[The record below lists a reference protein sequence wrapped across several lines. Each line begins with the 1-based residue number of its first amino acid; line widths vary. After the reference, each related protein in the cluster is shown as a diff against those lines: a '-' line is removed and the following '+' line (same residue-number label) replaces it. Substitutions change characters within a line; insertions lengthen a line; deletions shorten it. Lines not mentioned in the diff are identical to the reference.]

1 MSDPQP
7 KVLDLIFGR
16 WRSQIL
22 YAGVKLGVFDALRN
36 GPNKATVIAH
46 ELGLDPHLTYRLL
59 RALGSLDLL
68 SEDAERTFSLTEAGE
83 LLRSDHPQTLRGVT
97 LLEEGPEHYA
107 LWTHLPAMI
116 RDGKQNAFVREF
128 GRMAFDHA
136 AHNAEYAG
144 VFNDA
149 MSSYSSSQT
158 AWVLEALDAY
168 NFSSITHL
176 CDIGG
181 GHGHMLCSFLAK

>member
-68 SEDAERTFSLTEAGE
+68 SEDTERTFSLTEAGE
-83 LLRSDHPQTLRGVT
+83 LLRFGSSANLTRGDVA
-97 LLEEGPEHYA
+97 GRRSGA
-107 LWTHLPAMI
+107 LCA
-116 RDGKQNAFVREF
+116 
-128 GRMAFDHA
+128 
-136 AHNAEYAG
+136 
-144 VFNDA
+144 
-149 MSSYSSSQT
+149 
-158 AWVLEALDAY
+158 LEA
-168 NFSSITHL
+168 S
-176 CDIGG
+176 GG
-181 GHGHMLCSFLAK
+181 NDS